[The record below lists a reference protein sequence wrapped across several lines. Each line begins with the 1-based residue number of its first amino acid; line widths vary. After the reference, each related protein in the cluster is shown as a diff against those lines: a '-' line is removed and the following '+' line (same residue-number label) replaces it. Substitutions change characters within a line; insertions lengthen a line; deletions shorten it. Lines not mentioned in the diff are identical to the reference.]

1 MSLDELQRIKKSVRL
16 LQLLNAAENAALTP
30 IELRKLHSFAYLADV
45 LSPVWMLLPFEARLA
60 KTGKSPY
67 FPDLQR
73 ELDLLVASG
82 LVQVTQ
88 LNYTRLASRVN
99 FTACYALRYESENVS
114 AILGMLNDDE
124 EGLKEQNYLFQL
136 ANALATLRDDDIAA
150 AATEDAS
157 YSDPALSL
165 QDYIELADRP
175 GKESRTE
182 RAVSDFSKLFPYTQM
197 PPSRRLYMYA
207 HYLGRK
213 ANARG

>member
-1 MSLDELQRIKKSVRL
+1 MDPDDLQRVKKRTRL

-82 LVQVTQ
+82 MVQVSQ
-88 LNYTRLASRVN
+88 LNYSRVASRVN
-99 FTACYALRYESENVS
+99 FTACFALRYESTHLG
-114 AILGMLNDDE
+114 AIFVL
-124 EGLKEQNYLFQL
+124 LKEDHETHSEQEYLSQL

-165 QDYIELADRP
+165 QDYVELADRTY
-175 GKESRTE
+175 GSSRTE
-182 RAVSDFSKLFPYTQM
+182 RAVSEFGRLFPDTQL

-213 ANARG
+213 VHARR

>member
-1 MSLDELQRIKKSVRL
+1 MDTDTLQRIKKRVRL
-16 LQLLNAAENAALTP
+16 LQLLSAAENAALTP

-73 ELDLLVASG
+73 ELDILVGCGMVEVSH
-82 LVQVTQ
+82 LD
-88 LNYTRLASRVN
+88 YTRVGSRVG
-99 FTACYALRYESENVS
+99 FSACFALRYDSKFLADVLDALEEDSESK
-114 AILGMLNDDE
+114 
-124 EGLKEQNYLFQL
+124 KEQEYLGQL
-136 ANALATLRDDDIAA
+136 ANALATLRDEDIAA

-157 YSDPALSL
+157 YSDPALAG
-165 QDYIELADRP
+165 QDYIELADRTR
-175 GKESRTE
+175 GASRTE
-182 RAVSDFSKLFPYTQM
+182 RAVSEFGLIFPTTQL
-197 PPSRRLYMYA
+197 PPARRLYMYA